1 MKLDFIEFL
10 AEAAGPR
17 IPHPE
22 DAIFDGGNVAK
33 QYIKALKGVI
43 ANPTGV
49 SIKWD
54 GDIALIFGYDPEGQF
69 FINDKYMPEGF
80 YAHSAKDWE
89 YYDTQVKKSKSARP
103 SLYPKLA
110 AIWEGL
116 KASVT
121 DRAVFKG
128 DLMAVNPNGQP
139 LQPVKG
145 AYEFTG
151 PTVHYRIPA
160 NDSNPMGKIVKGK
173 IAIIVVHQKDGAPW
187 DGKSGLAN
195 KSNIAIFNPSA
206 GVKFKLK
213 DPVQASKAVNA
224 AEALIPAAEQF
235 LAGMD
240 KTSQASIKT
249 YFNKKITAQ
258 TNDDLYTWIAA
269 NGSPAQQRK
278 LLGDN
283 QDGYL
288 YQNADGYEALRN
300 VWNAVYQLKTNLAGQ
315 LEQQVA
321 GFEQT
326 VAGQPGGEGFV
337 FNAPTGLVK
346 LVNRG
351 QFGAAHFNK

>member
-1 MKLDFIEFL
+1 MNLDFIEFL

-22 DAIFDGGNVAK
+22 DAIFDGGLEAK
-33 QYIKALKGVI
+33 KYIQALKGVI
-43 ANPTGV
+43 GNPTGV

-54 GDIALIFGYDPEGQF
+54 GDIALIFGYDDKGEF
-69 FINDKYMPEGF
+69 FINDKYMPDGF
-80 YAHSAKDWE
+80 FAHSAADWE
-89 YYDTQVKKSKSARP
+89 YYDTQVKKSRTARP
-103 SLYPKLA
+103 DLYPKLA

-128 DLMAVNPNGQP
+128 DLMAVNPTGQP
-139 LQPVKG
+139 LQPNGG

-151 PTVHYRIPA
+151 PTVHYSIPV
-160 NDSNPMGKIVKGK
+160 NGPMGKIVKGK

-187 DGKSGLAN
+187 DGKTGLEN
-195 KSNIAIFNPSA
+195 KSNVAIFNPTA

-213 DPVQASKAVNA
+213 EPVQLTKAVDA
-224 AEALIPAAEQF
+224 AAALIPTAEQF

-240 KTSQASIKT
+240 KTSQAGIKT

-258 TNDDLYTWIAA
+258 TNDDIFKYIAA
-269 NGSPAQQRK
+269 TSNPSQQKK

-288 YQNADGYEALRN
+288 YQNLQGYEALRT
-300 VWNAVYQLKTNLAGQ
+300 VWNAVYQLKTNLVTQ
-315 LEQQVA
+315 LEQQVS
-321 GFEQT
+321 GFEQN
-326 VAGQPGGEGFV
+326 VAGQAGGEGFV
-337 FNAPTGLVK
+337 FNTPNGLVK

-351 QFGAAHFNK
+351 VFGAAHFNK

>member
-1 MKLDFIEFL
+1 MNLDFLTFL

-22 DAIFDGGNVAK
+22 DAIFDGGAEAK
-33 QYIKALKGVI
+33 KYIAALKGVI
-43 ANPTGV
+43 GNPTGV

-54 GDIALIFGYDPEGQF
+54 GDIALIFGYDPQGEF

-80 YAHSAKDWE
+80 YAHSAADWE
-89 YYDTQVKKSKSARP
+89 YYDTQVKKSRTAR
-103 SLYPKLA
+103 SDLYPKLA

-121 DRAVFKG
+121 ERAVFKG
-128 DLMAVNPNGQP
+128 DLMAVNPSGQP
-139 LQPVKG
+139 LKPSKG
-145 AYEFTG
+145 AYVFQG
-151 PTVHYRIPA
+151 PTVTYSIPV
-160 NDSNPMGKIVKGK
+160 NSTMGQVVKGK
-173 IAIIVVHQKDGAPW
+173 VAIIVVHQKDGAPW

-195 KSNIAIFNPSA
+195 KSNVAIFNPTA

-213 DPVQASKAVNA
+213 EPVQLTRAVDSA
-224 AEALIPAAEQF
+224 VSLIPAAEQF

-240 KTSQASIKT
+240 KTSQADIKT

-258 TNDDLYTWIAA
+258 TNDDLYTWIASK
-269 NGSPAQQRK
+269 NKPAQIKK

-288 YQNADGYEALRN
+288 YQNAQGYEALRA
-300 VWNAVYQLKTNLAGQ
+300 VWNAVYQLKTNLTSQ
-315 LEQQVA
+315 LEQQVE
-321 GFEQT
+321 GFDQSI
-326 VAGQPGGEGFV
+326 AGQAGGEGFV
-337 FNAPTGLVK
+337 FNTPTGLVK